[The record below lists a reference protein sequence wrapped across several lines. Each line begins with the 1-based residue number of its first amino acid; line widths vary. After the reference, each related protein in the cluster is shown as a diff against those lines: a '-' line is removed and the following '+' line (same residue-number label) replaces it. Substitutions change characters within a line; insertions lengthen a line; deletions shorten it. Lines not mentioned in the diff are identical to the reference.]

1 MEREEGA
8 KPRPLIIR
16 VTDDETRERIFRN
29 ARLLSQEEST
39 KRVFI
44 SQDLTRQQREED
56 RKAEVERKED
66 AARRTEQAKN
76 EGRKVRYVVVG
87 TRGRRRVV
95 SKPEEQQQQNA
106 AP

>member
-8 KPRPLIIR
+8 KPRPLIVR

-29 ARLLSQEEST
+29 AGLLSQEERT
-39 KRVFI
+39 KKVFI
-44 SQDLTRQQREED
+44 SQDLTWQQREED

-76 EGRKVRYVVVG
+76 KGRKGRYMVVG
-87 TRGRRRVV
+87 GRGRRRVV
-95 SKPEEQQQQNA
+95 WKPEGQTEVA
-106 AP
+106 A